1 MSEIVGETIERLREQ
16 LSVAAS
22 EILALRSANKECV
35 EYFNEAQKDLA
46 VANTEI
52 ECLEFSLQRS
62 DMECVCAK
70 REAAASQAREQQLRE
85 ALVIA
90 DNAGDDEW
98 YPYTPEQAK
107 TAIGKA
113 LALPQDTSALAAV
126 VQKAG
131 EVIRE
136 RCVYAADNPLWDT
149 EDAIRALP
157 GVTLE
162 DLKNG

>member
-1 MSEIVGETIERLREQ
+1 MRSLVKQSNGYAKQ

-22 EILALRSANKECV
+22 EILALRAANKECV
-35 EYFNEAQKDLA
+35 
-46 VANTEI
+46 
-52 ECLEFSLQRS
+52 
-62 DMECVCAK
+62 CAK
-70 REAAASQAREQQLRE
+70 RE

-113 LALPQDTSALAAV
+113 LALPQDTSALEAI

-131 EVIRE
+131 EVMRE
-136 RCVYAADNPLWDT
+136 RCFDACNADKYPNECDKSIAYDCRLT
-149 EDAIRALP
+149 IRALP
-157 GVTLE
+157 GVTLW
-162 DLKNG
+162 DLK